1 APAGPATPGAA
12 PSRAAQLRTDRPR
25 ATPGGRAGGR
35 DPVPPRRAAA
45 GGRPRRAAYI
55 AVAAV
60 LVITLVVV
68 IVAATSGG
76 DSKTKAPNKITPTQP
91 AGASKKGAASPV
103 PRGDVKVAVLNGTTQ
118 AGLGAQ
124 VGDQIAAGGFQRGDV
139 TNANDQQ
146 APKTVVYYAS
156 GQRRAGQEVADVVK
170 ASSVQPIDPDTQAL
184 AGSDAKVV
192 VLVGADK
199 T

>member
-1 APAGPATPGAA
+1 M
-12 PSRAAQLRTDRPR
+12 
-25 ATPGGRAGGR
+25 
-35 DPVPPRRAAA
+35 PPRRAAA

-60 LVITLVVV
+60 LVIVLVVV

-76 DSKTKAPNKITPTQP
+76 SSGSKAPNKITPTQP
-91 AGASKKGAASPV
+91 TGASKQKPAASAV

-118 AGLGAQ
+118 AGLASQ
-124 VGDQIAAGGFQRGDV
+124 VGDQIAASGFKQGEV

-146 APKTVVYYAS
+146 APQTVVYYAS
-156 GQRRAGQEVADVVK
+156 GQRRAGQEVANVVK
-170 ASSVQPIDPDTQAL
+170 ASGVQPIDPDTQAL

>member
-1 APAGPATPGAA
+1 MDRPA
-12 PSRAAQLRTDRPR
+12 DRPR
-25 ATPGGRAGGR
+25 ATAGGRAGGR
-35 DPVPPRRAAA
+35 DPAPPRRAAA

-60 LVITLVVV
+60 LVIILVVV

-76 DSKTKAPNKITPTQP
+76 DSKSKAPNKITPTQS
-91 AGASKKGAASPV
+91 AGASKQKGAASPV

-118 AGLGAQ
+118 AGLAGQ
-124 VGDQIAAGGFQRGDV
+124 VGDQIAASGFQEGDV

-156 GQRRAGQEVADVVK
+156 GQRRAGQEVAGVVK